1 MRNWKRE
8 KHPQM
13 ILSPVLNNTADCSG
27 KKLLN
32 EPYLVINLVFAGI
45 IVLIL
50 LYSVIFSPEK
60 DNYPIPC
67 IHEKITGEQCPS
79 CGISHSFS
87 LIIRGRME
95 EAYEWNNNGIRVF
108 IFFVAQ
114 LLMRIFFS
122 RSYLIDPESRSKLL
136 IMDITGSSI
145 LFLITFMPFVVYL
158 FRWI

>member
-1 MRNWKRE
+1 
-8 KHPQM
+8 M
-13 ILSPVLNNTADCSG
+13 ILSSALNRATDCSRM
-27 KKLLN
+27 KLLN
-32 EPYLVINLVFAGI
+32 EPYLLINLVFAGI
-45 IVLIL
+45 IVLIM
-50 LYSVIFSPEK
+50 LYSIIFSPEK
-60 DNYPIPC
+60 NDYPIPC

-95 EAYEWNNNGIRVF
+95 EAYEWNNNGARVF

-122 RSYLIDPESRSKLL
+122 RSYMIDPESRSQLL

-145 LFLITFMPFVVYL
+145 LFLITFMPFMIYL
-158 FRWI
+158 FRWL

>member
-1 MRNWKRE
+1 
-8 KHPQM
+8 M
-13 ILSPVLNNTADCSG
+13 ILPSSVLNKSTTCSG
-27 KKLLN
+27 AKLVN

-45 IVLIL
+45 IVLIMV
-50 LYSVIFSPEK
+50 YSAIFSPEMG
-60 DNYPIPC
+60 NFPIPC

-87 LIIRGRME
+87 LIIRGRLG
-95 EAYEWNNNGIRVF
+95 EAYDWNNNGMRVF

-122 RSYLIDPESRSKLL
+122 RSYLTNPDSRGELL

-145 LFLITFMPFVVYL
+145 LFLVTFMPFMIYL